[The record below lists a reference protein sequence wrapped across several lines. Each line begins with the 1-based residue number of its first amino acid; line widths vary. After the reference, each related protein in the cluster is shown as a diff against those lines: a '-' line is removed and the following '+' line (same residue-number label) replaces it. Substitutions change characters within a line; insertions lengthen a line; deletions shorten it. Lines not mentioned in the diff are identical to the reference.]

1 MAIVAGHIHESEKT
15 RIYGKGAEMYKSIY
29 KKVHNTGV
37 AWLYLNDGGVV
48 LIRVGGIKIY
58 RGSSVVRVRLC

>member
-1 MAIVAGHIHESEKT
+1 MEGEGRGNA
-15 RIYGKGAEMYKSIY
+15 
-29 KKVHNTGV
+29 V

-48 LIRVGGIKIY
+48 LIRVGGIEIY